1 MRRILALAAVS
12 GLFFTAGAGPA
23 LAAHTSEAHEQH
35 QRIAQESWPGDGW
48 DQMGSNP
55 SDMDG
60 MMCSPPMHGAEH
72 PGPGD
77 PPSVT
82 TVVGDQDD
90 DELSACQ

>member
-1 MRRILALAAVS
+1 MKRIIVLGAVVALFLSS
-12 GLFFTAGAGPA
+12 GTGSA

-35 QRIAQESWPGDGW
+35 EGQVGDTRGW
-48 DQMGSNP
+48 EEMGSNP

-77 PPSVT
+77 KPSVT

-90 DELSACQ
+90 DELSDCP

>member
-1 MRRILALAAVS
+1 MKRMLALTAVT
-12 GLFFTAGAGPA
+12 GLFFTSGTGAA
-23 LAAHTSEAHEQH
+23 LAAHTSQAHEQH
-35 QRIAQESWPGDGW
+35 EGQVGDTRGW
-48 DQMGSNP
+48 HEMGANP

-82 TVVGDQDD
+82 YAVGDQQDD
-90 DELSACQ
+90 DLSACP

>member
-1 MRRILALAAVS
+1 MKRFFVLAAVG
-12 GLFFTAGAGPA
+12 GLFFTGAAGPA
-23 LAAHTSEAHEQH
+23 LAAHDSAAHEQH
-35 QRIAQESWPGDGW
+35 EGQVGETRGWQE
-48 DQMGSNP
+48 MGFNP

-72 PGPGD
+72 PGPSD

-90 DELSACQ
+90 DPLSACQ